1 MAVFKLLH
9 LWSSWEA
16 TEEEKKKGCVEE
28 NFSEVLQ
35 CVKLEK

>member
-16 TEEEKKKGCVEE
+16 TEEKKICIEE
-28 NFSEVLQ
+28 IFSEAL
-35 CVKLEK
+35 